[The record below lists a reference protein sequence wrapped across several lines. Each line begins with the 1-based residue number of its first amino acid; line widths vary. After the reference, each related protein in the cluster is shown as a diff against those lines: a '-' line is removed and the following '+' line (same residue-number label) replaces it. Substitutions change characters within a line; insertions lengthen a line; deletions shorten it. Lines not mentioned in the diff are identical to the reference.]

1 MKPNE
6 LDSTEAL
13 QAAVEWLREGMDIED
28 VEMVLVVHEKKSGTV
43 KVLGIKLQ
51 EEEVPMLLVSA
62 ANHVAGHVMDTYENR
77 TLN

>member
-1 MKPNE
+1 MNINE
-6 LDSTEAL
+6 LDSTQAL
-13 QAAVEWLREGMDIED
+13 DAAVEWIKEGMDLDDI
-28 VEMVLVVHEKKSGTV
+28 EMVLVVHDKKTGTV
-43 KVLGIKLQ
+43 KVLGLKLQ